1 MNKSNKQDIKKQNK
15 AKKKSKRSA
24 NINQTRSLIKAAG
37 ASLNLGKSGTKALK
51 QARNHKYYNVLM
63 NPFSQDKCGI
73 PNSARY
79 GKTYTFQRMAI
90 LTFQPNANGDM
101 FLQWKPRAVD
111 RTAIVDRS
119 PLLVDNSATYNPQ
132 TGNTVLIAPQF
143 IASTTGWNATDV
155 KSVSLVSAGL
165 RIYFENPA
173 TTLQPKGRIFC
184 AKEVEVATPYTTTNV
199 PQNSHTLSFVT
210 SNKEHRDFKNSNNTQ
225 IEFVYVPS
233 SSVHLGMVA
242 SDQAI
247 SEAERWTYDPSD
259 EFTAIFTRFD
269 PATQIFVEL
278 YYTYEAVVVAG
289 GAFRD
294 LPEWNKCVGLDLRS
308 LAALRM
314 TGLQIRQ
321 EPISSN
327 HAGIDKSVQ
336 SVVNASIKNG
346 TLEIQ
351 KLAEK
356 YMNNNLY

>member
-1 MNKSNKQDIKKQNK
+1 MHPPHGQACSPSNTSGQ
-15 AKKKSKRSA
+15 
-24 NINQTRSLIKAAG
+24 QTQQLDA
-37 ASLNLGKSGTKALK
+37 
-51 QARNHKYYNVLM
+51 Y
-63 NPFSQDKCGI
+63 
-73 PNSARY
+73 
-79 GKTYTFQRMAI
+79 
-90 LTFQPNANGDM
+90 
-101 FLQWKPRAVD
+101 
-111 RTAIVDRS
+111 
-119 PLLVDNSATYNPQ
+119 
-132 TGNTVLIAPQF
+132 
-143 IASTTGWNATDV
+143 
-155 KSVSLVSAGL
+155 
-165 RIYFENPA
+165 
-173 TTLQPKGRIFC
+173 
-184 AKEVEVATPYTTTNV
+184 
-199 PQNSHTLSFVT
+199 
-210 SNKEHRDFKNSNNTQ
+210 HRDFKNSNNTQ